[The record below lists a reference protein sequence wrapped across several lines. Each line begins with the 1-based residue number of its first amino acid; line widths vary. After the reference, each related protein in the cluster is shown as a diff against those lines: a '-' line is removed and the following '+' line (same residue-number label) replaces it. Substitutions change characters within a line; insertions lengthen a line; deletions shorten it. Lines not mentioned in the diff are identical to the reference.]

1 MNKTDAKKIVNNI
14 KIILFFLY
22 VLIFY
27 IFGADSEKVK
37 YSEIILV
44 LFMGLEF
51 IRIIKI
57 KKIKYSIPIVIV
69 FLFALYC
76 FLSNFWAINSQL
88 AIDKSKTLFMLSVL
102 LLITYNFFIDLEN
115 SEEKLLKIIMWS
127 GIIFSIYVILYYGI
141 GEYFMKLINGE
152 RVGEEI
158 NNVNA
163 IGMQT
168 SISFII
174 AIFYALYNKK
184 KKYLLFSIIPL
195 IVSLGTG
202 SRKVII
208 LIAIGTILLLV
219 LKRETKINIA
229 KVTKKI
235 LLFVL
240 IIYMLIYIAQM
251 PMFGNIF
258 ERLQM
263 SINSFTGEGKV
274 DSSTEERILFI
285 KAGIEQFLRKPI
297 LGIGIGNSS
306 YITLDAAGWSTYLHN
321 NFVELLATTGIVGF
335 VLYYSVY
342 FYIIINCIKL
352 LNKKN
357 KYINVIL
364 VIFITNLILEYGMVS
379 YYTKST
385 YIYILL
391 GLIVT
396 EKMKRKYIDE
406 KNN

>member
-1 MNKTDAKKIVNNI
+1 MNRNDTTKIFANV

-27 IFGADSEKVK
+27 MFGADPEKVK

-44 LFMGLEF
+44 LFIGLEF
-51 IRIIKI
+51 IRIVKV
-57 KKIKYSIPIVIV
+57 KKIKYAIPIIIV
-69 FLFALYC
+69 FLFSFYC
-76 FLSNFWAINSQL
+76 FLSNFWSINAKL
-88 AIDKSKTLFMLSVL
+88 AIDKSKTLFILSVF
-102 LLITYNFFIDLEN
+102 LLITYNFFIDIEN
-115 SEEKLLKIIMWS
+115 SEEKLLKILMWS

-141 GEYFMKLINGE
+141 GTYFIKLMNGE

-163 IGMQT
+163 IGLQT

-174 AIFYALYNKK
+174 AIFYALYSKNKV
-184 KKYLLFSIIPL
+184 YVLFSIIPL

-208 LIAIGTILLLV
+208 LIVLGIILLFL
-219 LKRETKINIA
+219 LKRETKIN
-229 KVTKKI
+229 VTKTAKKMI
-235 LLFVL
+235 LFAC
-240 IIYMLIYIAQM
+240 IICMIIYIAQM
-251 PMFGNIF
+251 PMFENTF
-258 ERLQM
+258 KRLQM
-263 SINSFTGEGKV
+263 SINSVTGEGKV
-274 DSSTEERILFI
+274 DSSTEIRTILI
-285 KAGIEQFLRKPI
+285 KTGIEQFLKNPI
-297 LGIGIGNSS
+297 LGVGIGNSS
-306 YITLDAAGWSTYLHN
+306 YITMESIGRPTYLHN
-321 NFVELLATTGIVGF
+321 NFVELLATTGIIGF
-335 VLYYSVY
+335 ALYYLVY

-357 KYINVIL
+357 KYINMVLI
-364 VIFITNLILEYGMVS
+364 IFITNLILEYGVVS
-379 YYTKST
+379 YYSKST

-396 EKMKRKYIDE
+396 EKVKRKCINE